1 VRTVEQNM
9 NCEICKT
16 ENPSWAWTDTHGVA
30 QCWKCGTPYRLYHY
44 EGEGEATKRV
54 EKPPELCVKAE
65 YVPVLQAYWNENQRI
80 IPSGFSFPGGQE
92 LASRSD
98 SEAFSAWMK
107 ENAEKHKAPNGGH
120 ELPRREQP

>member
-1 VRTVEQNM
+1 M

-30 QCWKCGTPYRLYHY
+30 QCWKCGTPYRILHY
-44 EGEGEATKRV
+44 DGEGDATKRV

-65 YVPVLQAYWNENQRI
+65 YVPVLQAYWSDRGRI

-92 LASRSD
+92 LASRND
-98 SEAFSAWMK
+98 SEAFGAWMK
-107 ENAEKHKAPNGGH
+107 ENAEKHKAPNDQALPQGGAKKGNDEH
-120 ELPRREQP
+120 